1 MPPRNEEKPYWL
13 IFSVKDSPFF
23 VVFIIVPIWAC
34 FKEIVVL
41 FDNEDDPNSKL
52 LKHFCECTGRI
63 WMSAGV
69 NTDAYGLVLF
79 VMVHINNH
87 HMVCS
92 LVGLLESM

>member
-1 MPPRNEEKPYWL
+1 
-13 IFSVKDSPFF
+13 
-23 VVFIIVPIWAC
+23 
-34 FKEIVVL
+34 
-41 FDNEDDPNSKL
+41 
-52 LKHFCECTGRI
+52 
-63 WMSAGV
+63 MSAGV

>member
-1 MPPRNEEKPYWL
+1 MCYRKPVV
-13 IFSVKDSPFF
+13 VKH
-23 VVFIIVPIWAC
+23 VLLVPIWAC